1 MYTFQQKK
9 AISRAIAQPSKIEI
23 YRSLLA
29 SRGLPAAGTIMKNRS
44 ALAVSMV
51 YTLLEHYTA
60 EEIQAA
66 CETSEVKAGQPAESR
81 SKALSEV
88 TKQAKISKFEQYPDI
103 PWKQLDNPMV
113 RMADSIFTDRIN
125 CWSELKRLE
134 ALTQGE
140 FTDFDTLA
148 DIVRLAARLEM
159 CFNELRSFNNTG
171 QFLGK
176 HPFISAKDERSRIF
190 DILRRNPEEYF
201 QERKNVELN
210 ISRYSSQVNSQKLD
224 DEKKEKAKTN
234 LEKFQALLQVFKDV
248 FNEFIK
254 GK

>member
-1 MYTFQQKK
+1 M
-9 AISRAIAQPSKIEI
+9 A
-23 YRSLLA
+23 
-29 SRGLPAAGTIMKNRS
+29 RGLPSAGTIMKNRS

-51 YTLLEHYTA
+51 YVLLEHYSA

-66 CETSEVKAGQPAESR
+66 CDAPGTLGAQPGRDAATNAPTAPER
-81 SKALSEV
+81 
-88 TKQAKISKFEQYPDI
+88 AKISKFEQYPDI
-103 PWKQLDNPMV
+103 PWRRLDDPMV

-171 QFLGK
+171 RFIGK

-190 DILRRNPEEYF
+190 DILRRNPETYF

-210 ISRYSSQVNSQKLD
+210 ISRYSSQVNSSKLD
-224 DEKKEKAKTN
+224 TDKKEKAKIN

-248 FNEFIK
+248 FEEFIK

>member
-9 AISRAIAQPSKIEI
+9 SISRAIAQPSRIDI
-23 YRSLLA
+23 YRRLL
-29 SRGLPAAGTIMKNRS
+29 SSKGLPAAGTIMKNRS
-44 ALAVSMV
+44 ALAESMV

-66 CETSEVKAGQPAESR
+66 CEAPEAKVEQPVGSVPQAPSEAPKP
-81 SKALSEV
+81 
-88 TKQAKISKFEQYPDI
+88 AKISKFEQYPDI

-159 CFNELRSFNNTG
+159 CFNELRSFNSTG
-171 QFLGK
+171 RFLGK
-176 HPFISAKDERSRIF
+176 HPFISSRDERSRIF
-190 DILRRNPEEYF
+190 DVLRNNPEEYF

-210 ISRYSSQVNSQKLD
+210 ISRYSSQVNSPNLD
-224 DEKKEKAKTN
+224 EEKKEKARTN

>member
-9 AISRAIAQPSKIEI
+9 SISRAIAQPSKIEI
-23 YRSLLA
+23 YRGLLA

-51 YTLLEHYTA
+51 YTLLEHFTA

-66 CETSEVKAGQPAESR
+66 CEARSPMAGQPVGSME
-81 SKALSEV
+81 KASTEAP
-88 TKQAKISKFEQYPDI
+88 KPPRISKFEQYPDI

-134 ALTQGE
+134 TLTQGE

-148 DIVRLAARLEM
+148 ETVRLAARLEV

-171 QFLGK
+171 KFLGK
-176 HPFISAKDERSRIF
+176 HPFISTKDERSRIF

-210 ISRYSSQVNSQKLD
+210 ISRYSSQVNSPKLD
-224 DEKKEKAKTN
+224 DDKKEKARTN